1 MTDVFTVGVRTET
14 RGAVPKGAV
23 SFAVHRVGSLLRIT
37 PEPVL
42 FARVTLTMSADPAVR
57 YPAVAEVNVDLNGRL
72 IRAQAAGETMHEA
85 VQHAGDR
92 LRIRLERAARHWEA
106 LRGGRPANRPGEWRH
121 TSVPAQRPPYFPR
134 PAAQRTVARH
144 KSYTLGR
151 KTLDEAAAEARQL
164 GYDFHLFA
172 EKATGQDSVIYRT
185 PDGYLVALAH
195 QPSGEVGGR
204 DPSIAVSP
212 MPAPRLQ
219 VTQAAGW
226 LETAGQPFLF
236 FVNAETGRGNVIYHR
251 YDGDYGLIVP
261 ADDGPG
267 SGTAAGVRPAARRWE
282 TGVGSCH
289 VLR

>member
-1 MTDVFTVGVRTET
+1 MTDVVTVGVHTET
-14 RGAVPKGAV
+14 RGAVPKGAA
-23 SFAVHRVGSLLRIT
+23 SFAAHRVSSLVRMT

-57 YPAVAEVNVDLNGRL
+57 CPAVAEVSVDLNGRL
-72 IRAQAAGETMHEA
+72 IHAQAAGETMHEA

-106 LRGGRPANRPGEWRH
+106 LRGGRPVNRPGEWRH
-121 TSVPAQRPPYFPR
+121 TSLPAQRPPYFPR
-134 PAAQRTVARH
+134 PAPARTVARH

-151 KTLDEAAAEARQL
+151 KTLDEAAAEARLL
-164 GYDFHLFA
+164 GYDFHLFT
-172 EKATGQDSVIYRT
+172 EKTTGQDSVVYST

-195 QPSGEVGGR
+195 PLSAELGR
-204 DPSIAVSP
+204 CDPSIAVSS

-219 VTQAAGW
+219 VTQAAAW

-236 FVNAETGRGNVIYHR
+236 FVNAETERGNVIYHR

-267 SGTAAGVRPAARRWE
+267 
-282 TGVGSCH
+282 
-289 VLR
+289 